1 MADITKCEGVGCY
14 RKESC
19 YRYTAPANDLWQSY
33 FVGSPMRMDGC
44 ASYWPISGDES
55 KEYEDRSRHRNNYG
69 PEEDSRSSDQG
80 H

>member
-33 FVGSPMRMDGC
+33 FVGSPKKMDGC
-44 ASYWPISGDES
+44 SEYWPISGDES
-55 KEYEDRSRHRNNYG
+55 KEYEDRSRHRDG
-69 PEEDSRSSDQG
+69 SITQEDPSGS

>member
-33 FVGSPMRMDGC
+33 FVGSPKKMDGC
-44 ASYWPISGDES
+44 PEYWPLEES
-55 KEYEDRSRHRNNYG
+55 KEYEDRSRYRNNY
-69 PEEDSRSSDQG
+69 ESQEDPRSSN
-80 H
+80 

>member
-33 FVGSPMRMDGC
+33 FLSSPKKMDDC
-44 ASYWPISGDES
+44 PEFWPIES
-55 KEYEDRSRHRNNYG
+55 KEYEDRSRHRNG
-69 PEEDSRSSDQG
+69 SDSQEDPLGSN
-80 H
+80 